1 VTGPPAEG
9 GSEGRNN
16 RTWLIWPVLLVA
28 VVDLFAVWF
37 VSAEHTLYHADQVTY
52 WSYSRSL
59 AEGMVSQPLAAFFA
73 VARSVAELDVNL
85 LPAAPVAGA
94 LVVLGGSRLAYVVSV
109 ISLYGLAALLSSI
122 FALRR
127 LSRGLENERSL
138 AASWAA
144 LLTILLFATIW
155 RPIFIGY
162 LGIGGVAIGSAAL
175 GLYLADSLRPA
186 RSSARTLVLVGVLA
200 ALMIVFRRWYAFW
213 SLALWVTVATD
224 AVSTFL
230 SSREWSRGA
239 LWEAMRAPIVIG
251 ASAAAALLML
261 SPSLTLQRLQTD
273 YSDRFSAYGLDQSL
287 MERVG
292 SVVDEFGVALLLVV
306 IGCSALLLIDRVT
319 RRVAVLLLVQ
329 LMTTY
334 LAMVSVQDH
343 SPQHWYLYY
352 PAAMLLVGLGLM
364 RITVVVGDRRWSR
377 AAVAYVVGIAI
388 VTTAAVYLPAAG
400 AAADWLGPLVP
411 ATRLR
416 PKVRDDLPEVDRLLR
431 FLDRRLQPEPGFIYV
446 LASSETLSE
455 QVLAFANL
463 SLGTHYRSTRTI
475 LQSAHVDRRDGF
487 PAGLLEASTVLV
499 AEPIQ
504 FHLDPLDQQVV
515 GIPATSLL
523 DGENIGLAFQ
533 RLAPVFSLRDG
544 VTVHVFARTRAPSE
558 EEVEVLSGL
567 LAAAYPDRPDVYLP

>member
-1 VTGPPAEG
+1 MSAPPAED
-9 GSEGRNN
+9 GSEGRKN
-16 RTWLIWPVLLVA
+16 RFWLVWPVLLVA
-28 VVDLFAVWF
+28 VIDLFAVWF
-37 VSAEHTLYHADQVTY
+37 VGAEHTLYHADQVTY
-52 WSYSRSL
+52 WSYSWNL
-59 AEGMVSQPLAAFFA
+59 AEAMVSQPLAAFFA
-73 VARSVAELDVNL
+73 VARSVAELDLNL
-85 LPAAPVAGA
+85 LPAAPIAAA
-94 LVVLGGSRLAYVVSV
+94 LMVLGGSRLAYVVSV
-109 ISLYGLAALLSSI
+109 ISLYGLAAVLSSI
-122 FALRR
+122 FALRG
-127 LSRGLENERSL
+127 LSRGLEIERSV

-175 GLYLADSLRPA
+175 ALFLAGCLRPT
-186 RSSARTLVLVGVLA
+186 RSARTLVVVGFLA

-224 AVSTFL
+224 AAWTFL
-230 SSREWSRGA
+230 SGREWSRRA

-251 ASAAAALLML
+251 TSAAATLLML
-261 SPSLTLQRLQTD
+261 SPSVTLRRLQTN
-273 YSDRFSAYGLDQSL
+273 YSERFSAYGLDQSL

-306 IGCSALLLIDRVT
+306 IGCSALLLVDRVT

-352 PAAMLLVGLGLM
+352 PAAMLLVGLGLT

-377 AAVAYVVGIAI
+377 AAVAGVVGIAV

-400 AAADWLGPLVP
+400 AAAGRLGPLVP
-411 ATRLR
+411 ANRLR

-431 FLDRRLQPEPGFIYV
+431 FLDRRLQREPGFTYV

-475 LQSAHVDRRDGF
+475 LQGAHVDRRDGF

-499 AEPIQ
+499 AEPVQ
-504 FHLDPLDQQVV
+504 YHLDPADQQVV
-515 GIPATSLL
+515 GIPAASLL
-523 DGENIGLAFQ
+523 AGENVGLAFQ
-533 RLAPVFSLRDG
+533 RLAPAFALRDG
-544 VTVHVFARTRAPSE
+544 VMVHVFARTRAPSE
-558 EEVEVLSGL
+558 EEVEALSGL
-567 LAAAYPDRPDVYLP
+567 LAAAYPDRPKIYLP